1 MKKILLID
9 DLRVFR
15 VTPEDAEVTTAR
27 TSADAMQVLL
37 EAPDAIWDEVWFD
50 HDLGSRTIDNDT
62 TRKIADY
69 FCERAFN
76 DNPVN
81 VKHVYVH
88 SSNSAGVKYIYD
100 GLKTYGYSVSVE
112 RPDEIFR
119 IDVNLHNMIVDN

>member
-1 MKKILLID
+1 MKNILLID

-15 VTPEDAEVTTAR
+15 VAPQDAVVTTVR
-27 TSADAMQVLL
+27 NSEEAMRVLVG
-37 EAPDAIWDEVWFD
+37 APNEVWDEVWFD

-76 DNPVN
+76 DNPVK

-100 GLKTYGYSVSVE
+100 GLKTYGYEVSVE

-119 IDVNLHNMIVDN
+119 IDVELYNMIVDN